1 MSWRLKKHDELKSVE
16 ADVALKFIQD
26 KVKCSIDD
34 DDDDDDDDGGDDD
47 NFDVDDTR

>member
-1 MSWRLKKHDELKSVE
+1 MSWRLKKHNELKSVE

-34 DDDDDDDDGGDDD
+34 DDDDDGGDDD

>member
-34 DDDDDDDDGGDDD
+34 DDDDGGDDD

>member
-34 DDDDDDDDGGDDD
+34 DDDGGGGDDD

>member
-34 DDDDDDDDGGDDD
+34 DDDDDGGDDD

>member
-1 MSWRLKKHDELKSVE
+1 MSWRLKKHNELKSVE

-34 DDDDDDDDGGDDD
+34 DDDDDGGDDD
-47 NFDVDDTR
+47 NCDVDDTR